1 MVNAMTERDVMVT
14 VDFTDAELGTDTKK
28 ATVTISS
35 KYDGVGAVGTY
46 SVAVT
51 VKEATIVMQEE

>member
-1 MVNAMTERDVMVT
+1 MVNNMTERDILVT

-28 ATVTISS
+28 ATITISS

-46 SVAVT
+46 SVSVT
-51 VKEATIVMQEE
+51 VKEAEV